1 MAVIEGLTIEDYE
14 KLPDALALN
23 HELVDGEL
31 VDVSGNIGEHNDL
44 KAYLVEILHRFVR
57 EHNLGKISTE
67 QEFEFDEN
75 AHGPDVSYIVPEK
88 VALWDRKRRVQLFVP
103 DLAVEIISPSNT
115 WLALMKKARHYRRC
129 GTQEVWVVSID
140 DREIRRLSP
149 DHNDILDENAML
161 ETPLIPGF
169 SIRLGDLLDQA
180 LA

>member
-1 MAVIEGLTIEDYE
+1 
-14 KLPDALALN
+14 
-23 HELVDGEL
+23 
-31 VDVSGNIGEHNDL
+31 
-44 KAYLVEILHRFVR
+44 
-57 EHNLGKISTE
+57 
-67 QEFEFDEN
+67 
-75 AHGPDVSYIVPEK
+75 
-88 VALWDRKRRVQLFVP
+88 
-103 DLAVEIISPSNT
+103 
-115 WLALMKKARHYRRC
+115 MKKARHYRRC